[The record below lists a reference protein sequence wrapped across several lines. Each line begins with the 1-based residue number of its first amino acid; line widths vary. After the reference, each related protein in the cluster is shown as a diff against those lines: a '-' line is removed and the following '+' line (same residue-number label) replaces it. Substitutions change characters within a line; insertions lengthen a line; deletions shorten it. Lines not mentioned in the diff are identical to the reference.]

1 MIKNIYMIFRSFVLI
16 FFIISCK
23 QDSTILEPAGW
34 NLNGNWDVFHI
45 RFDDVIIDTSYL
57 NIVQS
62 NTHVFFKEGID
73 TISIGIIQT
82 DTICCSD
89 MWGVGISKIFI
100 DDDDHMRSETPNLE
114 ILKMLYFKRQ

>member
-1 MIKNIYMIFRSFVLI
+1 M
-16 FFIISCK
+16 
-23 QDSTILEPAGW
+23 
-34 NLNGNWDVFHI
+34 
-45 RFDDVIIDTSYL
+45 DTSYL

-62 NTHVFFKEGID
+62 NTQVFFKEGID
-73 TISIGIIQT
+73 TISTGIIKT

-100 DDDDHMRSETPNLE
+100 DDDDHMHSETPNLE